1 MHELR
6 KYLNDVW
13 AGSELIHHASWCA
26 ELLFKV
32 YGREYNVAYMLGL
45 ALFLYFNNTESL
57 SDEEFDSYVKAI
69 MSTSKDNKCKQI
81 YARS

>member
-1 MHELR
+1 MDELR
-6 KYLNDVW
+6 KYINDVW
-13 AGSELIHHASWCA
+13 TGDELIHHASWCA
-26 ELLFKV
+26 ELLLNV

-57 SDEEFDSYVKAI
+57 SNEEFDSYVKAI
-69 MSTSKDNKCKQI
+69 MSTSKDNKCKRI

>member
-1 MHELR
+1 MDELR

-13 AGSELIHHASWCA
+13 SGSELIHHASWCA
-26 ELLFKV
+26 ELLFDV

-45 ALFLYFNNTESL
+45 ALFLYFSNTETMSN
-57 SDEEFDSYVKAI
+57 EEFDCYVKSI
-69 MSTSKDNKCKQI
+69 MATSKVNHCKQI